1 MKKPTNPIAITT
13 QPLAGQPL
21 PKNWQRQ
28 AQATSTVY
36 DQRDLSQLWKSP
48 NWSSK
53 LNGDNVENIM
63 RSSRLT
69 SAFGI

>member
-1 MKKPTNPIAITT
+1 MKKPTNPIAISVLPMAGRQLPSNFSKVPVPTT
-13 QPLAGQPL
+13 
-21 PKNWQRQ
+21 
-28 AQATSTVY
+28 TTF

-69 SAFGI
+69 SASGI